1 MRWEGEGEGSI
12 NFGDQRWPRIRLI
25 ISFYYLI
32 DSLTAFSRR
41 GFSSPPLFSSNF
53 STRSR
58 LLAFF
63 LANFFAAVFQ
73 GNDSAITLR
82 VGWFDNYISKAEPE
96 EAARGWLAFCSSEPG
111 HEGFNAT
118 RGFMRYS
125 IKRVARHRS
134 IKSSPGE
141 PIGSDGK
148 YRRLR
153 RRDVYSARA
162 GADIGTGSR
171 VDSTLNTSH
180 DRLFSFVL
188 VDRSTFRSTKIFSV
202 YRFRSSLSSFHNFTN
217 FCVDNLVT
225 VTVIKYS

>member
-1 MRWEGEGEGSI
+1 MLEGEGEGSI

-96 EAARGWLAFCSSEPG
+96 EAARGWLAFCSSKPG

-188 VDRSTFRSTKIFSV
+188 VDRPSFPCIAFGLPFLPFIISRIFVSTI
-202 YRFRSSLSSFHNFTN
+202 
-217 FCVDNLVT
+217 
-225 VTVIKYS
+225 

>member
-1 MRWEGEGEGSI
+1 MEGEGEGSI

-96 EAARGWLAFCSSEPG
+96 EAARGWLAFCSSKPG

-188 VDRSTFRSTKIFSV
+188 VDPLFDRPSFPCIAFGLPFLPFIISRIFVSTI
-202 YRFRSSLSSFHNFTN
+202 
-217 FCVDNLVT
+217 
-225 VTVIKYS
+225 

>member
-1 MRWEGEGEGSI
+1 MEGEGEGSI

-134 IKSSPGE
+134 IKSSPSE

-188 VDRSTFRSTKIFSV
+188 VDRPSFPCIAFGLPFLPFIISRIFVSTI
-202 YRFRSSLSSFHNFTN
+202 
-217 FCVDNLVT
+217 
-225 VTVIKYS
+225 